1 MLPSLARLTLQQEDV
16 DKGILKKDFERD
28 VDKKQKKNLPVTF
41 PESPHEQWKKECI
54 DVPWSLINLGK
65 GKLGE
70 PSIKYYL
77 DDVLLDQRLLNMQG
91 VDWQPETSINYWEV
105 QDWAKD
111 KYKET
116 YGTYVKKGTTFVVQ
130 LKDLDYK
137 DAAGKDMWTRRYC
150 LVPRESTKL
159 LERLQQALKHAKR
172 FYTTENISTDDS
184 TKKMIASI
192 KDNRKYY
199 ITLLNKA
206 IWRVRR
212 KQLGLPW

>member
-1 MLPSLARLTLQQEDV
+1 MLPNLGRLTLQQEDSR
-16 DKGILKKDFERD
+16 KGILKKDVERD
-28 VDKKQKKNLPVTF
+28 VDEKKKKKLPVTF
-41 PESPHEQWKKECI
+41 PELPHEQWKKECI
-54 DVPWSLINLGK
+54 DVPWNLINLGK

-77 DDVLLDQRLLNMQG
+77 DDVLLDQRLSKIQG
-91 VDWQPETSINYWEV
+91 YDWPYETSINYWEV
-105 QDWAKD
+105 QDWAKN

-137 DAAGKDMWTRRYC
+137 DAAGEDMWTRRYC
-150 LVPRESTKL
+150 LVPLESTKL
-159 LERLQQALKHAKR
+159 LERLQQALKYAKR
-172 FYTTENISTDDS
+172 FYTTKNIPTEDY

-192 KDNRKYY
+192 EDNRKYY
-199 ITLLNKA
+199 ITLLEKA